1 MGSNWSNTGGKNHDK
16 TPTNMAK
23 SQGPIGQDQ
32 LAEVEISILKKLDAL
47 EERLS
52 TLVTEGNKNAK

>member
-1 MGSNWSNTGGKNHDK
+1 MGSNWSNTGGKNHDVITK
-16 TPTNMAK
+16 HK
-23 SQGPIGQDQ
+23 SQETIDPDQ

-52 TLVTEGNKNAK
+52 TLVSEVNKNAKKE